1 MTCPRRRASAGG
13 HRGRSGRRQWLGV
26 GAGSRSVV
34 GLSSSATCVFVFQ
47 ASDREE
53 VVLSISLL
61 SSPLV

>member
-1 MTCPRRRASAGG
+1 MPQEAGFG
-13 HRGRSGRRQWLGV
+13 WWTPGRSGRRQWLGV

-53 VVLSISLL
+53 VTYDTRQTYI
-61 SSPLV
+61 